1 MVIVVE
7 KALIGLGRDGDLS
20 CFIVNYLDDFSDFHT
35 FSDLQTKQQL
45 LFCLPCLV
53 AKHIQQDEITALK
66 DTF

>member
-7 KALIGLGRDGDLS
+7 KALIGLGRDGDLFYCQLS
-20 CFIVNYLDDFSDFHT
+20 SVFSDFHT

-66 DTF
+66 DTY

>member
-35 FSDLQTKQQL
+35 FSDLQTKRNFSSAFL
-45 LFCLPCLV
+45 AWWLNTFSKTKSLP
-53 AKHIQQDEITALK
+53 
-66 DTF
+66 